1 MRGRRRLTAGAVG
14 VHARPVASDERSG
27 DALRRQA
34 DLWLG
39 GGAAV
44 CALSF
49 ALGWSAASYPVFRV
63 AGLVG
68 LFALFFGFE
77 RSRSARIRAR
87 ARDEGVGDREVERW

>member
-1 MRGRRRLTAGAVG
+1 M
-14 VHARPVASDERSG
+14 ASDERSG

-34 DLWLG
+34 NLWLV

-44 CALSF
+44 CVLCF
-49 ALGWSAASYPVFRV
+49 ALGWSAASYPAFRMG
-63 AGLVG
+63 GLVG

-87 ARDEGVGDREVERW
+87 ARDEGVGDREVDRW